1 MDYLMERIPAAKI
14 KRGLMNRGPITEL
27 IIDVGD
33 RHFRA
38 RWVKEELILEPAV
51 ELTAWLDLLLA
62 HLSDAAAAD
71 AGLRRMMTRSG
82 WALR

>member
-1 MDYLMERIPAAKI
+1 MDYLMERIRAAKI

-38 RWVKEELILEPAV
+38 RWVKEDLILEPAV

-62 HLSDAAAAD
+62 HLSDAAAKD
-71 AGLRRMMTRSG
+71 PNLRRMMTRSG